1 MRLFRGAPVPM
12 TTEGVGE
19 MSGLADALV
28 FFGFS
33 DRDLER
39 ELRPMSAKSTFA
51 SIDRRPPEL
60 SVFPLRPTLIAI
72 GRLPVARPSA
82 QPYFG
87 KTHVFQ

>member
-1 MRLFRGAPVPM
+1 
-12 TTEGVGE
+12 
-19 MSGLADALV
+19 
-28 FFGFS
+28 
-33 DRDLER
+33 
-39 ELRPMSAKSTFA
+39 MSAKSTFA
-51 SIDRRPPEL
+51 SIDRRPPIL

>member
-28 FFGFS
+28 FLASATGIWS
-33 DRDLER
+33 VI
-39 ELRPMSAKSTFA
+39 RPMSAKSTFA
-51 SIDRRPPEL
+51 SIDRRPPIL

>member
-33 DRDLER
+33 DPDLEL
-39 ELRPMSAKSTFA
+39 EIRPLSAKSTFA
-51 SIDRRPPEL
+51 
-60 SVFPLRPTLIAI
+60 FN
-72 GRLPVARPSA
+72 
-82 QPYFG
+82 
-87 KTHVFQ
+87 